1 MPVLAR
7 IRVGLAGERGLTMVE
22 ALVALAMVALLIGA
36 AVASIGGFA
45 AQKTLAGWSESIVN
59 DIRSAQQLGI
69 ARRAAAVVTFTNGTP
84 PSYTTTIGGTTVR
97 SQTLPSELT
106 ITSTTIQFN
115 TLGTPSSGA
124 TLVVTDIRNG
134 QTITISVAA
143 LTGAVTVQ

>member
-1 MPVLAR
+1 MLRGIRIGLAR
-7 IRVGLAGERGLTMVE
+7 ERGFTLLE

-45 AQKTLAGWSESIVN
+45 AQKTLTGWSDSIVN

-84 PSYTTTIGGTTVR
+84 PSYTTTIGGATVR

-106 ITSTTIQFN
+106 ITPATIQFN

-124 TLVVTDIRNG
+124 TLVLTDTRNG
-134 QTITISVAA
+134 QTITISVAT

>member
-1 MPVLAR
+1 MARSIRIGLAR
-7 IRVGLAGERGLTMVE
+7 ERGFTLLE

-36 AVASIGGFA
+36 AVVSIGGFA

-69 ARRAAAVVTFTNGTP
+69 ARRAAAVVTFTSGTP
-84 PSYTTTIGGTTVR
+84 PSYTTTIGGATVR

-106 ITSTTIQFN
+106 ITSATIQFS
-115 TLGTPSSGA
+115 TLGAPSSAA
-124 TLVVTDIRNG
+124 TLVLTDIRNG

>member
-1 MPVLAR
+1 MLGR
-7 IRVGLAGERGLTMVE
+7 IRVGLAGERGFTIVE

-36 AVASIGGFA
+36 AVVSIGGFA

-69 ARRAAAVVTFTNGTP
+69 ARRAAAVVTFTSGTP
-84 PSYTTTIGGTTVR
+84 PSYTTTIGGVTVR

-106 ITSTTIQFN
+106 ITSATIQFN

-124 TLVVTDIRNG
+124 TLVVTDTRNG

-143 LTGAVTVQ
+143 LTGSVTVQ

>member
-1 MPVLAR
+1 MLRRAR
-7 IRVGLAGERGLTMVE
+7 IDMPHERGFTLLET
-22 ALVALAMVALLIGA
+22 LVALAVVALLIGA
-36 AVASIGGFA
+36 AVASIRGFA
-45 AQKTLAGWSESIVN
+45 AQKTLAGWSDSIVN

-84 PSYTTTIGGTTVR
+84 PSYKTTVGGATVR

-106 ITSTTIQFN
+106 ITSGTIQFN

-124 TLVVTDIRNG
+124 TLVLTDTRNG

>member
-1 MPVLAR
+1 MLRRAR
-7 IRVGLAGERGLTMVE
+7 IGLPHERGFTLLE

-69 ARRAAAVVTFTNGTP
+69 AQRAAAVVTFTSGTP
-84 PSYTTTIGGTTVR
+84 PSYTTTIGGATVR

-106 ITSTTIQFN
+106 ITSATIQFN
-115 TLGTPSSGA
+115 TLGAPSSAA
-124 TLVVTDIRNG
+124 TLVLTDIRNG